1 MSEDD
6 SSSVVPAQLS
16 FLAIYNPSLGT
27 TDETIKEQIVFYTS
41 RSSILRRQDSSAAA
55 DSKEPGDDLNERL
68 RQVGLAQGM
77 VTFARNFSENK
88 AVDYVE
94 TERSQTVLHELEKDW
109 WILASVDLTRL
120 PNPNN
125 KSTSQKDV
133 SEALFHYS
141 SRETAP
147 PQLLIQQLRRAHSTF
162 LLHHGPSLDILYENV
177 GRTTFCL
184 LLEDFWLRFAWNWGI
199 LLSGNPAVEIYNG
212 IKLAVGGELGIGVG
226 EEEWGS
232 GEREVLEDFVSRTEG
247 LVDLVVSRFGDPY
260 DPAGSSQAASMSEN
274 DAQSEWLGLDAYPPP
289 SDGVIF
295 SGVGAVSKG
304 SLVSISQW
312 MEWIYRYGANAYGVG
327 EDPTSPRRRKRRIR
341 VRAATSGKATSNQA
355 PSNVAQRAV
364 PDRSFSPGIPPPLV
378 GGTPPPRPS
387 SKEPQKD
394 AKTQASKGSCQ
405 ASEDKESDWITT
417 GTETFVRYL
426 TLGYGSS
433 WTLPGIPSG
442 TSSPRQVEVS
452 ERNDASEPDNKNAQK
467 GMKEPSSSKGRPR
480 PDNHGRFII
489 GLQDEVTSSDN
500 ALEEP
505 ALSRATASPTEKIT
519 KRTIYVQMADSQKK
533 TDSVRLQVVVYIYQP
548 FIYAFLFDGTT
559 SALSDPSIYH
569 SIHHQLGPLQKPLGA
584 STSTSTA
591 ETRIN
596 SLPEFNTRSQPQAN
610 PVFDLVFDPHNL
622 SVRSSIPNIPDITSH
637 NQRIAG
643 TSSLSRVET
652 ISIHHRLLTTYIET
666 RSRPLELERTCKTS
680 RGWWI
685 VWVRV
690 PTSPD
695 NQQDSP
701 EYSAGKDKQQE
712 AFIVRRAS
720 DHAALS
726 GHTRNASSIGGGS
739 GGRFFRDLGGTSS
752 PGSSQTLRMDMAPS
766 KLVEGLGLDA
776 RRYIENLL
784 SLNR

>member
-1 MSEDD
+1 MSEDGC
-6 SSSVVPAQLS
+6 SSVVPAQLS

-27 TDETIKEQIVFYTS
+27 TDETFKEQIVFYTS
-41 RSSILRRQDSSAAA
+41 RSSILRRQDSSAAS
-55 DSKEPGDDLNERL
+55 DGKEPGDDLNERL

-94 TERSQTVLHELEKDW
+94 TEKSQIVLHELEKDW

-125 KSTSQKDV
+125 KSTSQRDA
-133 SEALFHYS
+133 SEALFHFS

-162 LLHHGPSLDILYENV
+162 LLHHGPSLDILYESV
-177 GRTTFCL
+177 GRTTFCH
-184 LLEDFWLRFAWNWGI
+184 LLEDFWLRFAWNWEI

-247 LVDLVVSRFGDPY
+247 LVDLVVSRFGDPN

-274 DAQSEWLGLDAYPPP
+274 DPESGWLGLDVYPRP

-295 SGVGAVSKG
+295 SGVGAVSKH

-327 EDPTSPRRRKRRIR
+327 EDPTSPRRRRRRKR
-341 VRAATSGKATSNQA
+341 VRAASSGKATINQTT
-355 PSNVAQRAV
+355 SNVGKEAV

-387 SKEPQKD
+387 SKEPQKG
-394 AKTQASKGSCQ
+394 AKTQASNGSYQ
-405 ASEDKESDWITT
+405 VSEDKESDWITT

-433 WTLPGIPSG
+433 WTLPGISSG
-442 TSSPRQVEVS
+442 TSSPPQVDVS
-452 ERNDASEPDNKNAQK
+452 KSNDASESDNKDAQT
-467 GMKEPSSSKGRPR
+467 GTKEPSNSKGRLR
-480 PDNHGRFII
+480 PDNYGRFMI

-500 ALEEP
+500 VLEEP
-505 ALSRATASPTEKIT
+505 AQSRATASPTEKIT
-519 KRTIYVQMADSQKK
+519 MRTIHVQMADSQKE
-533 TDSVRLQVVVYIYQP
+533 TDSVRLQVVVYVCQP
-548 FIYAFLFDGTT
+548 FIYAFLFDSTT
-559 SALSDPSIYH
+559 SNLSDPSIYH
-569 SIHHQLGPLQKPLGA
+569 SIHQQLGPLQKPLSA

-596 SLPEFNTRSQPQAN
+596 SLPEFNTKSRQQAN
-610 PVFDLVFDPHNL
+610 PVYDLVFDPHNL
-622 SVRSSIPNIPDITSH
+622 SIRSSIPNIPDLTSR
-637 NQRIAG
+637 NQRTTG

-652 ISIHHRLLTTYIET
+652 ISIHHRVLTTYIET

-690 PTSPD
+690 PKSPD

-726 GHTRNASSIGGGS
+726 SHTRNASSIGGGS
-739 GGRFFRDLGGTSS
+739 GTRFFRDLGGASS
-752 PGSSQTLRMDMAPS
+752 PGSSQTLRMDIAPS
-766 KLVEGLGLDA
+766 KLIEGLGLDA
-776 RRYIENLL
+776 RRYIESLL